1 MNMKN
6 FLLTGVFTL
15 IICLFCGFI
24 ISAQQQEKG
33 KALTKDVS
41 QIINR
46 SCVTCHSDKG
56 SGMAKMK
63 VNFDKWQSY
72 SDEKQVKLAQKCYQ
86 EVSKGGMPPKGF
98 IKSNPGAALSPEEID
113 IFRNW

>member
-1 MNMKN
+1 MKN
-6 FLLTGVFTL
+6 ILLTGVFTL
-15 IICLFCGFI
+15 LICLFSGFI

-33 KALTKDVS
+33 KAITNDVS

-46 SCVTCHSDKG
+46 SCAACHSDKG

-63 VNFDKWQSY
+63 MNFDKWQSY
-72 SDEKQVKLAQKCYQ
+72 SAEKQVKLAQKCYQ

-98 IKSNPGAALSPEEID
+98 IKSNPGAVLSPAEID
-113 IFRNW
+113 VFRNW